1 MHKKLKLLIGIP
13 TLLMM
18 TSVAVPSQAAV
29 LIGNSQPLPG
39 SVVSLHSI
47 SPSQVQVI
55 YPTSSPAVPTTITS
69 PSQTSPSWSST
80 PPSTSVYTQSPP
92 VNVWTAAS
100 SNRSVITIGQ
110 SNPNGSVVS
119 LKNIHNQTASA
130 PASTPISG
138 TQPAAGTSGTSGT
151 SATTSTI
158 PATTPSLPTIP
169 AVTSLTADEQQMV
182 DMINQER
189 TAAGV
194 SPLKV
199 DFRLVSVGQA
209 KANDMK
215 TNNYFDHTSPT
226 YGSPWAM
233 MQQEGLTVN
242 WAGENIAGN
251 DSVSGA
257 MSALMQDPAHKAN
270 ILDPRFTAVGIGIS
284 YGTAYGNIYVQEFLQ
299 E

>member
-39 SVVSLHSI
+39 SVVSLHAI
-47 SPSQVQVI
+47 SPTQVQVI
-55 YPTSSPAVPTTITS
+55 YPPSSPAAPTTITS
-69 PSQTSPSWSST
+69 PSQTSPSWSSS
-80 PPSTSVYTQSPP
+80 PPSTSVHTQSPP
-92 VNVWTAAS
+92 VNIGTVTS
-100 SNRSVITIGQ
+100 SNGSVITIGQ
-110 SNPNGSVVS
+110 SSPNGSVVS
-119 LKNIHNQTASA
+119 LKNILNQAASA

-138 TQPAAGTSGTSGT
+138 TQPAAGTST
-151 SATTSTI
+151 TTSTI

-194 SPLKV
+194 PPLKV

-251 DSVSGA
+251 DSVSGT